1 MIFDSIKNID
11 SYVTLNKG
19 FAKAFAFLK
28 RTDLMD
34 LSVDKYDIDGDK
46 IFAIVA
52 KDTGRK
58 KGEAELETHNKYIDI
73 QLVLGGVDE
82 MGWMAKSLCKQTSIE
97 YDPENDIQFFKDS
110 PDVWMKTTPGMFAI
124 FFPEDAHLPLISDGE
139 VHKVIVK
146 IATNQE

>member
-11 SYVTLNKG
+11 RYAALNEG
-19 FAKAFAFLK
+19 FAEAFAFLK
-28 RTDLMD
+28 RSDLMN
-34 LSVDKYDIDGDK
+34 LSVDKYDINDDNV
-46 IFAIVA
+46 FAIVA
-52 KDTGRK
+52 KDAGRK

-82 MGWMAKSLCKQTSIE
+82 MGWMSKALCKEPSTE
-97 YDPENDIQFFKDS
+97 YDSENDIQFFKDS

-124 FFPEDAHLPLISDGE
+124 FFPEDAHLPLISEDE

-146 IATNQE
+146 VAVHQE

>member
-1 MIFDSIKNID
+1 MIYDSIDNID
-11 SYVTLNKG
+11 SYVTLNDG
-19 FAKAFAFLK
+19 FRKAFAFLK
-28 RTDLMD
+28 RADLMT
-34 LSVDKYDIDGDK
+34 LPVDKYDIDGDK

-82 MGWMAKSLCKQTSIE
+82 MGWMAKALCKVTSTE
-97 YDPENDIQFFKDS
+97 YDPENDIQYFKDS

-146 IATNQE
+146 IAANQE